1 MVLATFTPRIPMKP
15 LRQNLLLLALLGS
28 SAQGVDLFKANNSDA
43 LNLTTSWTT
52 AATPGSS
59 DVAVWDS
66 TVTAANS
73 PLLGAATVWGG
84 IRIASPTGL
93 VTIGGA
99 GTAASTLTVGASGI
113 AMGSAGVNLVI
124 NSTQANFNTS
134 QIWNVASGRNL
145 RFGTTAT
152 TSGNSKI
159 AGSSSAAV
167 ITISGAGVVD
177 ANQGAGGTGVG
188 FNDAAGWTG
197 YTGKWVIDS
206 GATLRGIRNGATAW
220 GANTAADAITLN
232 GGTLAA
238 GGISGTQGNWTWNS
252 KMTLADATSSSID
265 NQLFN
270 GTNRWLKLE
279 GAISGSSLNT
289 GTLTFR
295 NTNSGVMNNDEY
307 GFILSGANTFTGGLT
322 INASTFVRIGG
333 AAAGTANADAGSNGS
348 LASSLAI
355 TNNGVLRLTRND
367 AWTLGNTITGSGQ
380 LKVGGT
386 LGTTTS
392 QVVTLS
398 GTNSYTGLT
407 TVVNGRLNLT
417 GSLTSAV
424 TLSAAGRIS
433 GAGSTTG
440 LLTTNT
446 GSIIALAGGTTT
458 TGLTSNGATFSGATT
473 VSFDTNAVAG
483 TTYDVL
489 TYGLG
494 TVTNPGNLTVG
505 WRGTLSDDTVN
516 KKLVFTAAASG
527 TRTWNTTTGTWATG
541 SGTNFVEGDQKFY
554 GADSVVFGDI
564 ASDSTITLSGRLAPT
579 AITVSNSANRYTF
592 TGTAGTADI
601 TGSGTLTKSNGG
613 TLTIATQQSYTGG
626 TTVNGGVLELTGGG
640 GSGGTIRGNATV
652 NAGAV
657 LRLGTIDALGFNND
671 ATAVNT
677 VNLVGGT
684 LTSAAGTNQ
693 TTTAKFYLTGGTI
706 NGTVNLDLFSNN
718 SSITTYADANPSTIS
733 VSTMNLR
740 QNDTVF
746 DVADGAAANDLL
758 ISSVIGN
765 GTGGNRA
772 MIKNGSGTMKLTGVN
787 TFTGNV
793 TVNGGVLDLTDGVLY
808 SSAFNNTNIV
818 TVNTGGTLRVNSF
831 GYNASASL
839 GQLSDYGA
847 RRVLNGGVIEVTSG
861 TQSVGNNFNAGT
873 NGGTFRYNPAVTSN
887 TLTLTGNANSNI
899 SLSGPL
905 TVETL
910 GNVTIGE
917 VIDGTGSLTKTGANT
932 LILTA
937 TNPYSGTTTVSDG
950 TLQIGNGGTT
960 GTLGAGAVT
969 NNASLIFD
977 HGTGAAVTV
986 ANSIS
991 GTGSLTKRGSGLLL
1005 LTATSLYSG
1014 ATTVEQGTLRIGG
1027 HLDGTA
1033 VTVQGG
1039 ATLTSGAQATTGLGY
1054 VKALALSDGSTSTFR
1069 IGSGSWDTIVISEN
1083 DALTLAGTHTISPI
1097 NQGGLLPGD
1106 RREIFDYS
1114 GTFGGSF
1121 SGFQLAPGTRFQL
1134 INDTENSNITLEYTG
1149 GNVIWKGNVD
1159 ANWDLDTT
1167 ANWILESDSSVTNYL
1182 QGDSV
1187 VFNDTATTSTVTLTG
1202 TLSPA
1207 STTFNNSTLAYTLSG
1222 TAIAAGSLT
1231 KDGTSSATLLN
1242 DNTYTGTTTVTAG
1255 TLAFGNGGTTGGI
1268 GSGAVSVAS
1277 GATLE
1282 LNRSNVTPGTPD
1294 LDYKTNAKLRNV
1306 SGAGDIVV
1314 TGGGILF
1321 SYPGSATG
1329 FTEANSWSGF
1339 SGNLIVK
1346 GGSEFRTPRNGPTA
1360 TGTGSIILGDAT
1372 TSGILSQIEGN
1383 WTRTN
1388 NITLTGPANKI
1399 LNRSINN
1406 APRSNKLQGVISGS
1420 GGLSFED
1427 PAGTMTEQNRGF
1439 ILTGENTL
1447 SGTLTIATGVPVRVG
1462 GVPGNTDVSQS
1473 GAGVAG
1479 SLGTATVVNNGILT
1493 FSRTNAHTVTN
1504 AISGTGSVRVG
1515 IPSGA
1520 GFGDTSTQVLT
1531 YTGTATYTG
1540 ATTVNNG
1547 TLVVDTGASLG
1558 GSAVTVAAS
1567 AALSGSGNV
1576 AAPVTAAG
1584 TIAPGTGV
1592 GTLTVSGNT
1601 ALTGTLAVEVNTTAD
1616 KLSVTGDLALS
1627 GAFTVTESGAGFT
1640 AASYVIAECTGTL
1653 TTSLTPPVGYTLT
1666 QTGSQLILGQLTGT
1680 AFSNWIDGYSLGG
1693 QTAINQD
1700 PDADGVANGLEFLL
1714 KGGNPETPGG
1724 TQLPT
1729 SSASGANLIFT
1740 FERDDRAKA
1749 ANLGLTITVEAG
1761 TNLSDWPEVFTIG
1774 NDTAGSSA
1782 GVVIS
1787 NDGDVN
1793 PDTVTVTIPKNAA
1806 TTKFARLKVTGT
1818 P

>member
-1 MVLATFTPRIPMKP
+1 MKP

-28 SAQGVDLFKANNSDA
+28 SARGGDLFKANNSDA
-43 LNLTTSWTT
+43 LNFTTSWTT

-84 IRIASPTGL
+84 IRIANPTGL
-93 VTIGGA
+93 VSIGGTGA
-99 GTAASTLTVGASGI
+99 AASTLTVGGSGI
-113 AMGSAGVNLVI
+113 AMGSATVNLVV

-145 RFGTTAT
+145 RFGNTGTGSA
-152 TSGNSKI
+152 NAKI
-159 AGSSSAAV
+159 AGNSSAAV
-167 ITISGAGVVD
+167 ITISGSGVVD
-177 ANQGAGGTGVG
+177 ANQGGSAGYS
-188 FNDAAGWTG
+188 DAGGWTG

-206 GATLRGIRNGATAW
+206 GATLRGVRNGATAW

-232 GGTLAA
+232 GGTLVV
-238 GGISGTQGNWTWNS
+238 GGISGTQGNWAWNT

-265 NQLFN
+265 NQLFS
-270 GTNRWLKLE
+270 GTNRPLKLE
-279 GAISGSSLNT
+279 GAISGGTLNT
-289 GTLTFR
+289 GTLTFK
-295 NTNSGVMNNDEY
+295 NTNSAVMNNDEF

-322 INASTFVRIGG
+322 INPSTYVRIGG
-333 AAAGTANADAGSNGS
+333 SAAGTADSNAGNNGS
-348 LASSLAI
+348 LASTLAI

-367 AWTLGNTITGSGQ
+367 AWTFGNPIAGSGQ
-380 LKVGGT
+380 LKVGGNQ
-386 LGTTTS
+386 GTSTS

-446 GSIIALAGGTTT
+446 GSIIALAGGATTT
-458 TGLTSNGATFSGATT
+458 SLTVNGATFSGATT
-473 VSFDTNAVAG
+473 VSFDTNAIAG

-494 TVTNPGNLTVG
+494 TVTNPANLTVG

-541 SGTNFVEGDQKFY
+541 TGTNFVEDDQKFY
-554 GADSVVFGDI
+554 GGDSVVFGDI
-564 ASDSTITLSGRLAPT
+564 ASDSTITLSGRLAP
-579 AITVSNSANRYTF
+579 AAVTVSNSANKYTF

-601 TGSGTLTKSNGG
+601 TGSGSLTKSNGG
-613 TLTIATQQSYTGG
+613 TLAISTQQSYLGG
-626 TTVNGGVLELTGGG
+626 TTVNGGVLDLTGGG
-640 GSGGTIRGNATV
+640 GSGGTIRGTVTV
-652 NAGAV
+652 NTGAI
-657 LRLGTIDALGFNND
+657 LKLSNTDSLGFNND

-693 TTTAKFYLTGGTI
+693 STTAKFYLTGGTI
-706 NGTVNLDLFSNN
+706 DGTINLDLFSNN
-718 SSITTYADANPSTIS
+718 SSITTYASANPSTIS
-733 VSTMNLR
+733 VTTMNLR

-746 DVADGAAANDLL
+746 DVANGDAANDLL
-758 ISSVIGN
+758 ISSTIGN
-765 GTGGNRA
+765 GSTGNHA
-772 MIKNGSGTMKLTGVN
+772 MIKNGSGTMKLTGISS
-787 TFTGNV
+787 FTGNV
-793 TVNGGVLDLTDGVLY
+793 TVNNGVLDLTEGVLY

-818 TVNTGGTLRVNSF
+818 TVNTGGTLKLNSF
-831 GYNASASL
+831 GYSASASL

-847 RRVLNGGVIEVTSG
+847 RRVINGGVIEVKSG
-861 TQSVGNNFNAGT
+861 TQSVGNDFNVGT
-873 NGGTFRYNPAVTSN
+873 NGGTFRYNPAVTTSA
-887 TLTLTGNANSNI
+887 LTLTGNANSNI

-905 TVETL
+905 TVESI
-910 GNVTIGE
+910 GIVTIGE

-937 TNPYSGTTTVSDG
+937 TNAYSGNTTVSEG
-950 TLQIGNGGTT
+950 ILQIGSGGTT

-969 NNASLIFD
+969 NDASLVFD
-977 HGTGAAVTV
+977 YGTGAAVTV
-986 ANSIS
+986 ANTIS
-991 GTGSLTKRGSGLLL
+991 GNGSLTKRGPGLLR
-1005 LTATSLYSG
+1005 LTATSGYTG
-1014 ATTVEQGTLRIGG
+1014 ATTVEQGTLRISG
-1027 HLDGTA
+1027 HLDGTT
-1033 VTVQGG
+1033 VTLQSG
-1039 ATLTSGAQATTGLGY
+1039 ATLASGAQATAGLGY

-1069 IGSGSWDTIVISEN
+1069 IGSSSWDTIVISEN
-1083 DALTLAGTHTISPI
+1083 DALTLAGTHTITPI

-1106 RREIFDYS
+1106 RREIFDYT

-1121 SGFQLAPGTRFQL
+1121 SGFQLSPGTRFQL
-1134 INDTENSNITLEYTG
+1134 IDDTENSNIALEYIG
-1149 GNVIWKGNVD
+1149 GNVIWKGNID

-1167 ANWILESDSSVTNYL
+1167 ANWVLESDSSVTNYL
-1182 QGDSV
+1182 QGDTV
-1187 VFNDTATTSTVTLTG
+1187 VFNDSATTSTVTLTG
-1202 TLSPA
+1202 TLSPV
-1207 STTFNNSTLAYTLSG
+1207 STTFNNPTLAYTLSG
-1222 TAIAAGSLT
+1222 AAIAGGSLI
-1231 KDGTSSATLLN
+1231 KDGAATATLLN
-1242 DNTYTGTTTVTAG
+1242 NNTYAGTTTVTAG

-1294 LDYKTNAKLRNV
+1294 LDYKTTAKLRTV
-1306 SGAGDIVV
+1306 TGAGDIVV

-1321 SYPGSATG
+1321 SYPGTG
-1329 FTEANSWSGF
+1329 LGFSEANSWSGF
-1339 SGNLIVK
+1339 SGNLIIK
-1346 GGSEFRTPRNGPTA
+1346 GGSEFRTIRNGA
-1360 TGTGSIILGDAT
+1360 TSMGTGSVILGDAT
-1372 TSGILSQIEGN
+1372 TSGILAQIEGN
-1383 WTRTN
+1383 WTWTN
-1388 NITLTGPANKI
+1388 NITLTGPSNKI
-1399 LNRSINN
+1399 VNRSINQ
-1406 APRSNKLQGVISGS
+1406 APRSTKLQGIISGS
-1420 GGLSFED
+1420 GGLSLED
-1427 PAGTMTEQNRGF
+1427 SAGTMIEPNRGF
-1439 ILTGENTL
+1439 ILTGANTMD
-1447 SGTLTIATGVPVRVG
+1447 GTLTIATGVPVRVG
-1462 GVPGNTDVSQS
+1462 GIPGDTDVSQS
-1473 GAGVAG
+1473 GAGISG
-1479 SLGTATVVNNGILT
+1479 SLGTATVVNNGTLT
-1493 FSRTNAHTVTN
+1493 FSRTNAHSVSN

-1531 YTGTATYTG
+1531 YTGTATYAG

-1558 GSAVTVAAS
+1558 GSAVTVAAT
-1567 AALSGSGNV
+1567 ATLSGSGSV

-1584 TIAPGTGV
+1584 TIAPGTGL

-1601 ALTGTLAVEVNTTAD
+1601 AVTGTLAIEVNTTAD
-1616 KLSVTGDLALS
+1616 KLSVTGDLSLS
-1627 GAFTVTESGAGFT
+1627 GTLTVTESDAGFT
-1640 AASYVIAECTGTL
+1640 SASYVIAECSGTL
-1653 TTSLTPPVGYTLT
+1653 TSTLTPPVGYTLT
-1666 QTGSQLILGQLTGT
+1666 QTGSQLILGKVTGT
-1680 AFSNWIDGYSLGG
+1680 AFSNWIDDFTLGG

-1700 PDADGVANGLEFLL
+1700 PDADGVANGLEFVL

-1729 SSASGANLIFT
+1729 SSESGTNLIFT

-1749 ANLGLTITVEAG
+1749 ANLGMTITVEAG
-1761 TNLSDWPEVFTIG
+1761 TDLSTWPEVFTIG

-1787 NDGDVN
+1787 NDGDAN
-1793 PDTVTVTIPKNAA
+1793 PDTVTVTIPKDSA

>member
-1 MVLATFTPRIPMKP
+1 MKP
-15 LRQNLLLLALLGS
+15 LRQNLLLLALLS
-28 SAQGVDLFKANNSDA
+28 ASAQGGDIFKANNADA

-52 AATPGSS
+52 TPVPGVG
-59 DVAVWDS
+59 DVAVWSS
-66 TVTAANS
+66 TVTAANLS
-73 PLLGAATVWGG
+73 AIGAAASWQG
-84 IRIASPTGL
+84 IRIASPGGL
-93 VTIGGA
+93 VTIGNTA
-99 GTAASTLTVGASGI
+99 TDITTTTNVLTLGTSGI
-113 AMGSAGVNLVI
+113 DLSTATQNLLI
-124 NSTQANFNTS
+124 NGHLSVGGNQVWQA
-134 QIWNVASGRNL
+134 ASGRTLQVQTINTNARMTGSGSL
-145 RFGTTAT
+145 TLTNSTGSGTAT
-152 TSGNSKI
+152 FDFRPGSNGSTGFTDQNGFFGYSGNW
-159 AGSSSAAV
+159 
-167 ITISGAGVVD
+167 TINSGVLV
-177 ANQGAGGTGVG
+177 
-188 FNDAAGWTG
+188 
-197 YTGKWVIDS
+197 K
-206 GATLRGIRNGATAW
+206 TLRNGQNAW
-220 GANTAADAITLN
+220 GSGTITLN
-232 GGTLAA
+232 GGTIAEHQNFN
-238 GGISGTQGNWTWNS
+238 GTWTNNI
-252 KMTLADATSSSID
+252 TLQATSSSTID
-265 NQLFN
+265 DANSS
-270 GTNRWLKLE
+270 GTRTLKLQ
-279 GAISGSSLNT
+279 G
-289 GTLTFR
+289 
-295 NTNSGVMNNDEY
+295 
-307 GFILSGANTFTGGLT
+307 ILSGTGNLT
-322 INASTFVRIGG
+322 IAETG
-333 AAAGTANADAGSNGS
+333 AANYGVNGGVILTATNTLSGQVTIA
-348 LASSLAI
+348 AS
-355 TNNGVLRLTRND
+355 GVLRVGGIAGSTNTSTD
-367 AWTLGNTITGSGQ
+367 AGTS
-380 LKVGGT
+380 GT
-386 LGTTTS
+386 LGTATVVDNGTLTLS
-392 QVVTLS
+392 HSDAWTFANPISGSGAVTIGGVTGTLVNSGGTQTVTLS
-398 GTNSYTGLT
+398 GTNTYTGTT
-407 TVVNGRLNLT
+407 TVGQGRLNLT
-417 GSLTSAV
+417 GSLTSAINV
-424 TLSAAGRIS
+424 QAAGKIS
-433 GAGSTTG
+433 GTGSTTG
-440 LLTTNT
+440 LLTTIA
-446 GSIIALAGGTTT
+446 GSGISLAGGATTT
-458 TGLTSNGATFSGATT
+458 SLTVNGVTFSGATT
-473 VSFDTNAVAG
+473 VLFESNAIAG

-808 SSAFNNTNIV
+808 SSAYNNTNIV
-818 TVNTGGTLRVNSF
+818 TLNTGGTLRVNSF

-847 RRVLNGGVIEVTSG
+847 RRVLNGGVIEVISG

-1069 IGSGSWDTIVISEN
+1069 IGSSSWDTIVISEN

-1222 TAIAAGSLT
+1222 TAIAAGSLI

-1255 TLAFGNGGTTGGI
+1255 TLAFGNGGTSGSI

-1479 SLGTATVVNNGILT
+1479 SLGTATVVNNGTLT

-1504 AISGTGSVRVG
+1504 AISGTGSVRIG
-1515 IPSGA
+1515 IPSTA
-1520 GFGDTSTQVLT
+1520 GFGNTSTQVLT

-1666 QTGSQLILGQLTGT
+1666 QTGSQLILGKITGT
-1680 AFSNWIDGYSLGG
+1680 AFSNWIDGFTLGG

-1700 PDADGVANGLEFLL
+1700 PDADGVANGLEFVL

-1787 NDGDVN
+1787 NDGDAN